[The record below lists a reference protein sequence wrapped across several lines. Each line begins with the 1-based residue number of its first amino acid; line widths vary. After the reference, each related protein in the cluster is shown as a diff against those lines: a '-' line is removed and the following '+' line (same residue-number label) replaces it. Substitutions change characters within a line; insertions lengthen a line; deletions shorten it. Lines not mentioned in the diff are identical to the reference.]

1 MIDRFDSL
9 LPQVCV
15 FLVGAMG
22 REPTLIQ
29 KSYSWPK
36 TVVRKWL
43 NLKTSE
49 ICSERSKKNGDVQRR
64 KSCSDKDS
72 SVLRRRDLP
81 VGGWLAEGRDNLEP
95 PRVPSYSPTGSSPP
109 IDNLRMVVGTWNV
122 GGRPPHCGLNLRDWL
137 MSTPSSPDIYV
148 LGFQEIVPLN
158 AGNVLG
164 PEDKGPACKW
174 LSLIRQVLN
183 PPGIHGDASESDS
196 PSAQKPR
203 VSFSDL
209 LSMELELEEPEDELA
224 SMNPSSSSGGESPD
238 LYLGSITPHRGGY
251 CLAASKQMVGIF
263 LCVWVRAS
271 IMHRISALEIS
282 CVGRGIMG
290 CMGNKGSISISMT
303 LERTT
308 FCFICTHLAS
318 GEKDGDEVRRNLDVA
333 EIMKRTRFQQS
344 HRIAGPAPYLP
355 ETILEH
361 DKIIW
366 LGDLNYRLAST
377 NSDTHQL
384 LQRNDWETLL
394 QKDQLLIEQKA
405 GRVFA
410 GWDEGKIYFPPTY
423 KYLANSDVY
432 AVDQA
437 KSREKRRTPAW
448 CDRILWRGKG
458 MKQMSYV
465 RGESRFSDHR
475 PVYSL
480 FSVLMNDGMFDHGGV
495 MTAEEHK
502 AADVD
507 SNSSSPL
514 SSSSRGKVQAEEL
527 FLVATAPKPHGSRR
541 VPNL

>member
-1 MIDRFDSL
+1 
-9 LPQVCV
+9 
-15 FLVGAMG
+15 MG

-49 ICSERSKKNGDVQRR
+49 ICSERSTEKNGDVQRR

-81 VGGWLAEGRDNLEP
+81 GGWLAEGRDNLEP

-224 SMNPSSSSGGESPD
+224 SMNPSSSSGGDSPD

-394 QKDQLLIEQKA
+394 QKDQLLIEQRA

-423 KYLANSDVY
+423 KYLANSDIY

-480 FSVLMNDGMFDHGGV
+480 FSVLMNDGLFDHGGV

-507 SNSSSPL
+507 SKSSSPL

-527 FLVATAPKPHGSRR
+527 FLAATAPKPHGSRR

>member
-1 MIDRFDSL
+1 HRAKRDL
-9 LPQVCV
+9 HLPSPWIK
-15 FLVGAMG
+15 A
-22 REPTLIQ
+22 E
-29 KSYSWPK
+29 
-36 TVVRKWL
+36 
-43 NLKTSE
+43 
-49 ICSERSKKNGDVQRR
+49 KNGDVQRR
-64 KSCSDKDS
+64 RRSCSDEDGS
-72 SVLRRRDLP
+72 
-81 VGGWLAEGRDNLEP
+81 GWPAEGGDNLEP
-95 PRVPSYSPTGSSPP
+95 PRVPSCSPAGSSPP
-109 IDNLRMVVGTWNV
+109 IDNLRMFVGTWNV
-122 GGRPPHCGLNLRDWL
+122 GGRPPHRGLNLRDWL
-137 MSTPSSPDIYV
+137 TSTPSSPDIYV

-164 PEDKGPACKW
+164 PEDKGPAGKW

-183 PPGIHGDASESDS
+183 PAGIHGDASEADS
-196 PSAQKPR
+196 PSAEKPPR

-209 LSMELELEEPEDELA
+209 LSMEELELEEAED
-224 SMNPSSSSGGESPD
+224 ESPD

-263 LCVWVRAS
+263 LCVWVRSS
-271 IMHRISALEIS
+271 IMHRITALEVS

-318 GEKDGDEVRRNLDVA
+318 GEKDGDEVRRNSDVA
-333 EIMKRTRFQQS
+333 EIVKRTRFQQS
-344 HRIAGPAPYLP
+344 P

-366 LGDLNYRLAST
+366 LGDLNYRLASA

-384 LQRNDWETLL
+384 LQKNDWESLL
-394 QKDQLLIEQKA
+394 QKDQLLIEQRA

-410 GWDEGKIYFPPTY
+410 GWEEGRIYFPPTY
-423 KYLANSDVY
+423 KYLANSDIY

-437 KSREKRRTPAW
+437 KSREKRRIPAW

-480 FSVLMNDGMFDHGGV
+480 FSVLMNDGLFDRGGV
-495 MTAEEHK
+495 K
-502 AADVD
+502 AAAVD
-507 SNSSSPL
+507 SRKPSSSP
-514 SSSSRGKVQAEEL
+514 SSSSPSRGKVQAEDRSYREADGFRTCNHPIL
-527 FLVATAPKPHGSRR
+527 LSLTKTSEERERSR
-541 VPNL
+541 LLLG

>member
-1 MIDRFDSL
+1 
-9 LPQVCV
+9 
-15 FLVGAMG
+15 MG
-22 REPTLIQ
+22 REPTPMQ

-43 NLKTSE
+43 NSKTSE

-64 KSCSDKDS
+64 RRSCSDEDG
-72 SVLRRRDLP
+72 SVLGRRDLSA
-81 VGGWLAEGRDNLEP
+81 GGWPAEGGDNLEP
-95 PRVPSYSPTGSSPP
+95 PRVPSCSPAGSSPP
-109 IDNLRMVVGTWNV
+109 IDNLRMFVGTWNV
-122 GGRPPHCGLNLRDWL
+122 GGRPPHRGLNLRDWL
-137 MSTPSSPDIYV
+137 TSTPSSPDIYV

-164 PEDKGPACKW
+164 PEDKGPAGKW

-183 PPGIHGDASESDS
+183 PAGIHGDASEADS
-196 PSAQKPR
+196 PSAEKPPR

-209 LSMELELEEPEDELA
+209 LSMEELELEEAEGELA
-224 SMNPSSSSGGESPD
+224 SVNPSSSSCDESPD

-263 LCVWVRAS
+263 LCVWVRSS
-271 IMHRISALEIS
+271 IMHRITALEVS

-318 GEKDGDEVRRNLDVA
+318 GEKDGDEVRRNSDVA
-333 EIMKRTRFQQS
+333 EIVKRTRFQQS
-344 HRIAGPAPYLP
+344 RRLAAPPPHLP

-366 LGDLNYRLAST
+366 LGDLNYRLASA

-384 LQRNDWETLL
+384 LQKNDWESLL
-394 QKDQLLIEQKA
+394 QKDQLLIEQRA

-410 GWDEGKIYFPPTY
+410 GWEEGRIYFPPTY
-423 KYLANSDVY
+423 KYLANSDIY

-437 KSREKRRTPAW
+437 KSREKRRIPAW

-480 FSVLMNDGMFDHGGV
+480 FSVLMNDGLFDRGGV
-495 MTAEEHK
+495 K
-502 AADVD
+502 AAAVD
-507 SNSSSPL
+507 S
-514 SSSSRGKVQAEEL
+514 RKREG
-527 FLVATAPKPHGSRR
+527 
-541 VPNL
+541 